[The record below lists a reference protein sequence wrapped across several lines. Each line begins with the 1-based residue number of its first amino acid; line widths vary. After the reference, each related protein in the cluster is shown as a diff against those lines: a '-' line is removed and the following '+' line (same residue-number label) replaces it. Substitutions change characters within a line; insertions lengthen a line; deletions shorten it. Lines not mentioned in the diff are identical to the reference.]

1 MYALAECNNFYVSCE
16 RAFNPSLRQQPII
29 ILSNNSNSV
38 IALSNEAKQLGI
50 NIGQSFCK
58 IKSLCTKHCVKI
70 YAVNSALYQDMSK
83 RVLNT
88 LELLCEKSIEA
99 DSIHEV
105 FLNLTNKKNTIGL
118 CHGIKNQVTQNTGI
132 PISIGVGP
140 TKTLAKAASYI
151 AKQLSST
158 YVFSLEHPK
167 MQNCWL
173 AKMPI
178 QAVWGVDN
186 KILRKLTKLNI
197 HTALDLKLLSM
208 SAVHNQTNATLEKIH
223 RELNGIDCH
232 QPSYSPIVE
241 RLEKHAQQ
249 KSCLNNFAKLNLTR
263 ASSFNQDQNY
273 YHNTVSVFV
282 PLAANNSVLNIC
294 QTISTLPSTKHTN
307 QLIHL
312 LTEVNKLIFKKGLL
326 TTATQGIKH
335 SWQTRACDH
344 SKCYTTQWQDL
355 PLVK

>member
-1 MYALAECNNFYVSCE
+1 MYALAECNNFYISCE
-16 RAFNPSLRQQPII
+16 RAFNPSLHQQPII
-29 ILSNNSNSV
+29 ILSNNNSSV
-38 IALSNEAKQLGI
+38 VALSNEAKQLGI

-70 YAVNSALYQDMSK
+70 YSVNNALYQDMSK
-83 RVLNT
+83 RVVNT
-88 LELLCEKSIEA
+88 LELLCEKNIETH
-99 DSIHEV
+99 SIHEI

-132 PISIGVGP
+132 PISIGIGP
-140 TKTLAKAASYI
+140 TKILAKAASYI

-178 QAVWGVDN
+178 EAVWGVDN
-186 KILRKLTKLNI
+186 KILSKLKKLNI

-208 SAVHNQTNATLEKIH
+208 STVHNQTNTALEKIH

-241 RLEKHAQQ
+241 PLEKHAQQ
-249 KSCLNNFAKLNLTR
+249 NSCLNNLAKLNLTR
-263 ASSFNQDQNY
+263 ASSFSQHQNY
-273 YHNTVSVFV
+273 YHNTVSVYL
-282 PLAANNSVLNIC
+282 PLAANNNILNID
-294 QTISTLPSTKHTN
+294 QTTSTQHPN

-312 LTEVNKLIFKKGLL
+312 LAEVNKLIFKKGLL
-326 TTATQGIKH
+326 TTAAQGIKH
-335 SWQTRACDH
+335 SWQTRAFDH
-344 SKCYTTQWQDL
+344 SQCYTTQWQDL